1 MGQCL
6 IYMKCEI
13 GVLQRQRVRRCL
25 SDSDGSV
32 STAAGNPFHLWGKPQ
47 GLGREVQT
55 GETVS
60 PQNVEG
66 FELFR
71 CLTPSWHLARM
82 SWLKDSKLSLK
93 QLSMRMCLWSSQG
106 NCCQRFVHF
115 VFVFLKQKLFSGG
128 KHTNS
133 AGGLCFQSRVSLH
146 PRGGAAQGDQLWRPG
161 GFSKD
166 L

>member
-13 GVLQRQRVRRCL
+13 GVLQRVGRCL

-71 CLTPSWHLARM
+71 CLTPS
-82 SWLKDSKLSLK
+82 
-93 QLSMRMCLWSSQG
+93 
-106 NCCQRFVHF
+106 
-115 VFVFLKQKLFSGG
+115 
-128 KHTNS
+128 
-133 AGGLCFQSRVSLH
+133 
-146 PRGGAAQGDQLWRPG
+146 
-161 GFSKD
+161 
-166 L
+166 